1 MKSFARLGLL
11 LTAVLFGL
19 MSRGV
24 AATNVFPVMAW
35 NEIPADAKVFARL
48 KDCGFTVAGFVP
60 PTALDLAQQAGL
72 QAIVSDPRLAV
83 PNWNAVDAAAAS
95 VRIES
100 AVLETARHP
109 AVIGYSLT
117 DEPNAAAF
125 PGLALVAQAIRQR
138 APQHWAYINLFPNY
152 ANATQLG
159 TATYEEYLERFV
171 ATCQPK
177 ILSYDHYATMEDG
190 SFRPEYWQNLEQM
203 RAASRRAAV
212 PFWNIVLSV
221 GCVGYR
227 VPSTADLHLQAY
239 STLAYGAR
247 GLTWFTYFTPRL
259 GNFREAPI
267 DPFGHETPA
276 WDRLRFVNLQVARL
290 GPTLLQLR
298 SDDVYHFGAL
308 PPGTHASTATNLV
321 QSVGDRDFF
330 AGDFTHADGSRYVLL
345 VNRNLTR
352 SQLANRVNFRTA
364 PRRVQQVSPW
374 TGDLQG
380 FEGEAQWVSPG
391 AGALLRVEY

>member
-1 MKSFARLGLL
+1 MISSLRLALL
-11 LTAVLFGL
+11 LAIPVL
-19 MSRGV
+19 SRTPRGC
-24 AATNVFPVMAW
+24 AATNEFPVMAW

-48 KDCGFTVAGFVP
+48 KDCGFTVAGFVRP
-60 PTALDLAQQAGL
+60 AALDLAQQAGL
-72 QAIVSDPRLAV
+72 KAIVSDPRLAV

-100 AVLETARHP
+100 AVLETASHP

-117 DEPNAAAF
+117 DEPSAAAF
-125 PGLALVAQAIRQR
+125 PGLALVAEAIRRR

-152 ANATQLG
+152 ANSTQLG
-159 TATYEEYLERFV
+159 TPTYEEYLERFV

-177 ILSYDHYATMEDG
+177 ILSYDHYATLEDG

-203 RAASRRAAV
+203 RTASRRASV

-247 GLTWFTYFTPRL
+247 GLTWFTYFTPPL
-259 GNFREAPI
+259 GNFREAPL

-276 WDRLRFVNLQVARL
+276 WDRLRFVNLQVAKL

-298 SDDVYHFGAL
+298 SDDVYHFGTL
-308 PPGTHASTATNLV
+308 PPGTHAPQPTSLV

-330 AGDFTHADGSRYVLL
+330 AGDFTHPDGSRYVLV

-352 SQLANRVNFRTA
+352 SQLANRLSFRTP
-364 PRRVQQVSPW
+364 PRTVRQVSPW
-374 TGDLQG
+374 TGSLQG
-380 FEGEAQWVSPG
+380 FEGEAQWIAPG